1 MEKICAEGIP
11 QELLTASIN
20 SLEFQVTERPG
31 NLPDGVMAAIEAVTG
46 WLHTGDP
53 MADLRVEEIFAFLRE
68 KVGTDWYTGL
78 LAQLLEADPVEVT
91 LVPQKP
97 QPEDG
102 PSARQEGK
110 LQLDH
115 PLTVADLGRTAPL
128 PGCGG
133 RTAGRPDS
141 GHPAHGGQ
149 PVPEFLL
156 RYGRPG
162 PRGGQRCRPAAQPA
176 G

>member
-1 MEKICAEGIP
+1 MHRQSGPGWEKICAEGIP

-102 PSARQEGK
+102 PLGPAGRQAAAGPPP
-110 LQLDH
+110 DGGR
-115 PLTVADLGRTAPL
+115 PGRTAPL

-133 RTAGRPDS
+133 RTAG
-141 GHPAHGGQ
+141 PA
-149 PVPEFLL
+149 
-156 RYGRPG
+156 
-162 PRGGQRCRPAAQPA
+162 
-176 G
+176 